1 MRKLVE
7 FQILDQN
14 ALHYGVDLSELMNN
28 AGAGIADYI
37 CKNYTSNTKIA
48 FVCGGGNNGGDGYVA
63 SSILLGKG
71 FDVTVFQSSIPT
83 SVIAKNKL
91 LELGLMTKNISEL
104 KENKSKTDLLVDC
117 LLGSGI
123 KGEPRSPFN
132 KYIEVMNSFENIMSV
147 DVPSGIG
154 SKYAIVPTVTITFH
168 DYKVEMNEKNS
179 GTIIL
184 YDVGFPSHIDQ
195 RTGPG
200 ELQLY
205 PEFDSKKH
213 KGQNGKIGI
222 IGGGPYS
229 GAPALAALGAYRAG
243 IDLVHVFVPASSY
256 DHVSGFIP
264 ELIVHKL
271 PGEIVTE
278 EHLEF
283 ILEKSS
289 EFDAMVVG
297 PGIGKQEQTQK
308 AIIGLVKNCNN
319 IVLDADAIFDF
330 NFKHPNILLTPHQGE
345 LKRLTPSSRP
355 KDLLE
360 YASEKEVTLLI
371 KGEVDMITDGDFIK
385 ENSSGHPRMAVGGT
399 GDVLAGVCGALMAK
413 GLTPFESARLA
424 AYSLGKA
431 GENCYEEI
439 GSGFLPT
446 DLALFLSKVLQRN

>member
-7 FQILDQN
+7 FQVLDCN
-14 ALHYGVDLSELMNN
+14 ANHYGIDLADLMDN
-28 AGAGIADYI
+28 AGRSIADYI
-37 CKNYTSNTKIA
+37 SNNYNLDKKISI
-48 FVCGGGNNGGDGYVA
+48 VCGRGNNGGDGYVA
-63 SSILLGKG
+63 SYILSERG
-71 FDVTVFQSSIPT
+71 FEVWVFQLSSP
-83 SVIAKNKL
+83 SSAIANVKYQKIKK
-91 LELGLMTKNISEL
+91 EVHDISAL
-104 KENKSKTDLLVDC
+104 DGFRDKTDILVDC

-123 KGEPRSPFN
+123 KGEPKSPYDE
-132 KYIEVMNSFENIMSV
+132 YIEVMNGFDYIISV
-147 DVPSGIG
+147 DIASGIG
-154 SKYAIVPTVTITFH
+154 TKHSIKPNVTITFH
-168 DYKVEMNEKNS
+168 DYKVEMNEENS

-184 YDVGFPSHIDQ
+184 HDVGFPDYIDQ

-200 ELQLY
+200 ELLLY

-213 KGQNGKIGI
+213 KGQNGKVGI

-256 DHVSGFIP
+256 DYVSGFIP

-271 PGEIVTE
+271 PGEIITE

-283 ILEKSS
+283 ILGKTS
-289 EFDAMVVG
+289 EF
-297 PGIGKQEQTQK
+297 
-308 AIIGLVKNCNN
+308 
-319 IVLDADAIFDF
+319 DADAIFDF
-330 NFKHPNILLTPHQGE
+330 NFKHPNILLTPHRGE

-355 KDLLE
+355 EDLLE
-360 YASEKEVTLLI
+360 YASKKGVTLLI
-371 KGEVDMITDGDFIK
+371 KGEVDIITDGNLMK

-431 GENCYEEI
+431 GEICYEEI

-446 DLALFLSKVLQRN
+446 DLALFLSKILRKN

>member
-7 FQILDQN
+7 FQILDRN
-14 ALHYGVDLSELMNN
+14 ALYYDVDLSELMDN

-37 CKNYTSNTKIA
+37 YKNYKKNAKIV
-48 FVCGGGNNGGDGYVA
+48 FVCGNGNNGGDGYVA

-71 FDVTVFQSSIPT
+71 FNVTIFQSSTPT
-83 SVIAKNKL
+83 SLIAKKKF
-91 LELGLMTKNISEL
+91 LELGLMIKNISEL
-104 KENKSKTDLLVDC
+104 EEYKGKTDLLVDC

-123 KGEPRSPFN
+123 KGEPRPPFD
-132 KYIEVMNSFENIMSV
+132 KYIEVMNSFENIISA

-154 SKYAIVPTVTITFH
+154 SRCAITPNVTITFH
-168 DYKVEMNEKNS
+168 DYKVEMNEENS

-184 YDVGFPSHIDQ
+184 HDVGFPDYIDQ

-200 ELQLY
+200 ELLLY
-205 PEFDSKKH
+205 PEFDSKKY
-213 KGQNGKIGI
+213 KGQNGKVGI

-271 PGEIVTE
+271 PGEIITE

-283 ILEKSS
+283 ILGKTS
-289 EFDAMVVG
+289 EFDAIVVG
-297 PGIGKQEQTQK
+297 PGIGKQEQTQN
-308 AIIGLVKNCNN
+308 AIIELVKNCNN

-330 NFKHPNILLTPHQGE
+330 NFKHSNILLTPHKGE
-345 LKRLTPSSRP
+345 MKRLTASSKP
-355 KDLLE
+355 EDLLE
-360 YASEKEVTLLI
+360 YASKNGVTLLV
-371 KGEVDMITDGDFIK
+371 KGEVDIITDGNLMK
-385 ENSSGHPRMAVGGT
+385 ENRSGHPRMTVGGT
-399 GDVLAGVCGALMAK
+399 GDVLAGVCGAFVAK

-439 GSGFLPT
+439 GAGFLPT
-446 DLALFLSKVLQRN
+446 DLTLSLSKVLRRN

>member
-14 ALHYGVDLSELMNN
+14 ALYYDVDLSELMDN

-37 CKNYTSNTKIA
+37 YKNYKKNAKIV
-48 FVCGGGNNGGDGYVA
+48 FVCGNGNNGGDGYVA

-71 FDVTVFQSSIPT
+71 FNVTIFQSSTPT
-83 SVIAKNKL
+83 SLIAKKKF
-91 LELGLMTKNISEL
+91 LELGLMIKNISEL
-104 KENKSKTDLLVDC
+104 EEYKGKADLLVDC

-123 KGEPRSPFN
+123 KGEPRPPFD
-132 KYIEVMNSFENIMSV
+132 KYIEVMNSFENIISA

-154 SKYAIVPTVTITFH
+154 SRCAITPNVTITFH
-168 DYKVEMNEKNS
+168 DYKVEMNEENS

-184 YDVGFPSHIDQ
+184 HDVGFPDYIDQ

-200 ELQLY
+200 ELLLY

-213 KGQNGKIGI
+213 KGQNGKVGI

-271 PGEIVTE
+271 PGEIITE

-283 ILEKSS
+283 ILGKTS
-289 EFDAMVVG
+289 EFDAIVVG
-297 PGIGKQEQTQK
+297 PGIGKQEQTQN
-308 AIIGLVKNCNN
+308 AIIELVKNCNN

-330 NFKHPNILLTPHQGE
+330 NFKHPNILLTPHRGE

-355 KDLLE
+355 EDLLE
-360 YASEKEVTLLI
+360 YASRKGVTMLI
-371 KGEVDMITDGDFIK
+371 KGEVDIITDGNLMK

-413 GLTPFESARLA
+413 GLTAFESARLA

-431 GENCYEEI
+431 GEICYEEI

-446 DLALFLSKVLQRN
+446 DLALFLSKVLRKN

>member
-7 FQILDQN
+7 FQILDRN
-14 ALHYGVDLSELMNN
+14 ALYYDVDLSELMDN
-28 AGAGIADYI
+28 AGVGIADYI
-37 CKNYTSNTKIA
+37 YKNYKKNAKIV
-48 FVCGGGNNGGDGYVA
+48 FVCGNGNNGGDGYVA

-71 FDVTVFQSSIPT
+71 FNVTIFQSSIPT
-83 SVIAKNKL
+83 SLIAKKKF
-91 LELGLMTKNISEL
+91 LELGLMIKNISEL
-104 KENKSKTDLLVDC
+104 EEYKGKADLLVDC

-123 KGEPRSPFN
+123 KGEPRPPFD
-132 KYIEVMNSFENIMSV
+132 KYIEVMNSFENIISA

-154 SKYAIVPTVTITFH
+154 SRCAITPNVTITFH
-168 DYKVEMNEKNS
+168 DYKVEMNEENS
-179 GTIIL
+179 GTVIL
-184 YDVGFPSHIDQ
+184 HDVGFPDYIDQ

-200 ELQLY
+200 ELLLY

-213 KGQNGKIGI
+213 KGQNGKVGI

-243 IDLVHVFVPASSY
+243 SDLVHVFVPTSSY

-271 PGEIVTE
+271 PGEIITE

-283 ILEKSS
+283 ILGKTS
-289 EFDAMVVG
+289 EFDAIIVG
-297 PGIGKQEQTQK
+297 PGIGKQEQTQN
-308 AIIGLVKNCNN
+308 AIIELVKNCNN

-330 NFKHPNILLTPHQGE
+330 NFKHSNILLTPHKGE
-345 LKRLTPSSRP
+345 MKRLTASSKP
-355 KDLLE
+355 EDLLE
-360 YASEKEVTLLI
+360 YASKNGVTLLV
-371 KGEVDMITDGDFIK
+371 KGEVDIITDGNLMK
-385 ENSSGHPRMAVGGT
+385 ENRSGHPRMTVGGT
-399 GDVLAGVCGALMAK
+399 GDVLAGVCGAFVAK

-439 GSGFLPT
+439 GAGFLPT
-446 DLALFLSKVLQRN
+446 DLTLSLSKVLRRN

>member
-14 ALHYGVDLSELMNN
+14 ALHYGVDLLELMNN

-63 SSILLGKG
+63 ASILLGKG

-83 SVIAKNKL
+83 SVIAKKKL
-91 LELGLMTKNISEL
+91 LELGLMIKNISEL

-123 KGEPRSPFN
+123 QGEPRSPLD
-132 KYIEVMNSFENIMSV
+132 KYIEVMNSFENIISV

-154 SKYAIVPTVTITFH
+154 SRYAIVPTVTITFH
-168 DYKVEMNEKNS
+168 DYKVEMNEENS

-184 YDVGFPSHIDQ
+184 YDVGFPSNIDQ

-205 PEFDSKKH
+205 PEFDGKKH

-256 DHVSGFIP
+256 DQVSGFIP

-271 PGEIVTE
+271 SGKIVTE

-308 AIIGLVKNCNN
+308 AIVGLVKNCNN
-319 IVLDADAIFDF
+319 VVLDADAIFDF

-345 LKRLTPSSRP
+345 LKRLIPSSRP

-360 YASEKEVTLLI
+360 YASEKGVTLLI
-371 KGEVDMITDGDFIK
+371 KGEVDVITDGDFIK

-446 DLALFLSKVLQRN
+446 DLALSLSKVLQRN

>member
-7 FQILDQN
+7 FQILDRN
-14 ALHYGVDLSELMNN
+14 ALYYDVDLSKLMDN
-28 AGAGIADYI
+28 AGVGIADYI
-37 CKNYTSNTKIA
+37 YKNYKKNAKIV
-48 FVCGGGNNGGDGYVA
+48 FVCGNGNNGGDGYVA

-71 FDVTVFQSSIPT
+71 FDVTIFQSSTPT
-83 SVIAKNKL
+83 SLIAKEKF
-91 LELGLMTKNISEL
+91 LELGLMIKNISEL
-104 KENKSKTDLLVDC
+104 EEYKGKADLLVDC

-123 KGEPRSPFN
+123 KGEPRPPFD
-132 KYIEVMNSFENIMSV
+132 KYIEVMNSFENIISA

-154 SKYAIVPTVTITFH
+154 SRCAITPNVTITFH
-168 DYKVEMNEKNS
+168 DYKVEMNEENS
-179 GTIIL
+179 GTVIL
-184 YDVGFPSHIDQ
+184 HDVGFPDYIDQ

-200 ELQLY
+200 ELLLY

-213 KGQNGKIGI
+213 KGQNGKVGI

-243 IDLVHVFVPASSY
+243 SDLVHVFVPTSSY

-271 PGEIVTE
+271 PGEIITE

-283 ILEKSS
+283 ILGKTS
-289 EFDAMVVG
+289 EFDAIVIG
-297 PGIGKQEQTQK
+297 PGIGKQEQTQN
-308 AIIGLVKNCNN
+308 AIIELVKNCNN

-330 NFKHPNILLTPHQGE
+330 NFKHSNILLTPHKGE
-345 LKRLTPSSRP
+345 MKRLTASSKP
-355 KDLLE
+355 EDLLE
-360 YASEKEVTLLI
+360 YASKNGVTLLV
-371 KGEVDMITDGDFIK
+371 KGEVDIITDGNLMK
-385 ENSSGHPRMAVGGT
+385 ENRSGHPRMTVGGT
-399 GDVLAGVCGALMAK
+399 GDVLAGVCGAFVAK

-439 GSGFLPT
+439 GAGFLPT
-446 DLALFLSKVLQRN
+446 DLTLSLSKVLRRN

>member
-7 FQILDQN
+7 FQILDRN
-14 ALHYGVDLSELMNN
+14 ALYYDVDLSELMDN

-37 CKNYTSNTKIA
+37 YKNYKKNAKIV
-48 FVCGGGNNGGDGYVA
+48 FVCGNGNNGGDGYVA

-71 FDVTVFQSSIPT
+71 FNVTIFQSSTPT
-83 SVIAKNKL
+83 SLIAKKKF
-91 LELGLMTKNISEL
+91 LELGLMIKNISEL
-104 KENKSKTDLLVDC
+104 EEYKGKADLLVDC

-123 KGEPRSPFN
+123 KGEPRPPFD
-132 KYIEVMNSFENIMSV
+132 KYIEVMNSFENIISA

-154 SKYAIVPTVTITFH
+154 SRCAITPNVTITFH
-168 DYKVEMNEKNS
+168 DYKVEMNEENS

-184 YDVGFPSHIDQ
+184 HDVGFPDYIDQ

-200 ELQLY
+200 ELLLY

-213 KGQNGKIGI
+213 KGQNGKVGI

-271 PGEIVTE
+271 PGEIITE

-283 ILEKSS
+283 ILGKTS
-289 EFDAMVVG
+289 EFDAIVIG
-297 PGIGKQEQTQK
+297 PGIGKQEQTQN
-308 AIIGLVKNCNN
+308 AIIELVKNCNN

-330 NFKHPNILLTPHQGE
+330 NFKHSNILLTPHKGE
-345 LKRLTPSSRP
+345 MKRLTASSKP
-355 KDLLE
+355 EDLLE
-360 YASEKEVTLLI
+360 YASKNGVTLLV
-371 KGEVDMITDGDFIK
+371 KGEVDIITDGNLMK
-385 ENSSGHPRMAVGGT
+385 ENRSGHPRMTVGGT
-399 GDVLAGVCGALMAK
+399 GDVLAGVCGAFVAK

-439 GSGFLPT
+439 GAGFLPT
-446 DLALFLSKVLQRN
+446 DLTLSLSKVLRRN

>member
-7 FQILDQN
+7 FQVLDCN
-14 ALHYGVDLSELMNN
+14 ANHYGIDLSDLMDN
-28 AGAGIADYI
+28 AGLSIADYI
-37 CKNYTSNTKIA
+37 SNNYNLDKKISI
-48 FVCGGGNNGGDGYVA
+48 VCGRGNNGGDGYVA
-63 SSILLGKG
+63 SYILSERG
-71 FDVTVFQSSIPT
+71 FEVWVFQLSSP
-83 SVIAKNKL
+83 SSAIANVKYQKIKK
-91 LELGLMTKNISEL
+91 EVHDISAL
-104 KENKSKTDLLVDC
+104 DGFRDKTDILVDC

-123 KGEPRSPFN
+123 KGEPKSPYDE
-132 KYIEVMNSFENIMSV
+132 YIEVMNGFDYIISV
-147 DVPSGIG
+147 DIASGIG
-154 SKYAIVPTVTITFH
+154 TKHSIKPNVTITFH
-168 DYKVEMNEKNS
+168 DYKVEMNEENS

-184 YDVGFPSHIDQ
+184 HDVGFPDYIDQ

-200 ELQLY
+200 ELLLY

-213 KGQNGKIGI
+213 KGQNGKVGI

-271 PGEIVTE
+271 PGEIITE

-283 ILEKSS
+283 ILGKTS
-289 EFDAMVVG
+289 EFDAIVIG
-297 PGIGKQEQTQK
+297 PGIGKQEQTQN
-308 AIIGLVKNCNN
+308 AIIELVKNCNN

-330 NFKHPNILLTPHQGE
+330 NFKHPNILLTPHRGE

-355 KDLLE
+355 EDLLE
-360 YASEKEVTLLI
+360 YASKKGVTLLI
-371 KGEVDMITDGDFIK
+371 KGEVDIITDGNLVK

-431 GENCYEEI
+431 GEYCYEEI

-446 DLALFLSKVLQRN
+446 DLALFLSKILRKN

>member
-14 ALHYGVDLSELMNN
+14 ALYYDVDLSELMDN

-37 CKNYTSNTKIA
+37 YKNYKKNAKIV
-48 FVCGGGNNGGDGYVA
+48 FVCGNGNNGGDGYVA

-71 FDVTVFQSSIPT
+71 FNVTIFQSSTPT
-83 SVIAKNKL
+83 SLIAKKKF
-91 LELGLMTKNISEL
+91 LELGLMIKNISEL
-104 KENKSKTDLLVDC
+104 EEYKGKTDLLVDC

-123 KGEPRSPFN
+123 KGEPRPPFD
-132 KYIEVMNSFENIMSV
+132 KYIEVMNSFENIISA

-154 SKYAIVPTVTITFH
+154 SRCAITPNVTITFH
-168 DYKVEMNEKNS
+168 DYKVEMNEENS

-184 YDVGFPSHIDQ
+184 HDVGFPDYIDQ

-200 ELQLY
+200 ELLLY

-213 KGQNGKIGI
+213 KGQNGKVGI

-271 PGEIVTE
+271 PGEIITE

-283 ILEKSS
+283 ILGKTS
-289 EFDAMVVG
+289 EFDAIVIG
-297 PGIGKQEQTQK
+297 PGIGKQEQTQN
-308 AIIGLVKNCNN
+308 AIIELVKNCNN

-330 NFKHPNILLTPHQGE
+330 NFKHSNILLTPHKGE
-345 LKRLTPSSRP
+345 MKRLTASSKP
-355 KDLLE
+355 EDLLE
-360 YASEKEVTLLI
+360 YASKNGVTLLV
-371 KGEVDMITDGDFIK
+371 KGEVDIITDGNLMK
-385 ENSSGHPRMAVGGT
+385 ENRSGHPRMTVGGT
-399 GDVLAGVCGALMAK
+399 GDVLAGVCGAFVAK

-439 GSGFLPT
+439 GAGFLPT
-446 DLALFLSKVLQRN
+446 DLTLSLSKVLRRN

>member
-14 ALHYGVDLSELMNN
+14 ALYYDVDLSELMDN

-37 CKNYTSNTKIA
+37 YKNYKKNAKIV
-48 FVCGGGNNGGDGYVA
+48 FVCGNGNNGGDGYVA

-71 FDVTVFQSSIPT
+71 FNVTIFQSSTPT
-83 SVIAKNKL
+83 SLIAKKKF
-91 LELGLMTKNISEL
+91 LELGLMIKNISEL
-104 KENKSKTDLLVDC
+104 EEYKGKADLLVDC

-123 KGEPRSPFN
+123 KGEPRPPLD
-132 KYIEVMNSFENIMSV
+132 KYIEVMNSFENIISA

-154 SKYAIVPTVTITFH
+154 SRCAITPNVTITFH
-168 DYKVEMNEKNS
+168 DYKVEMNEENS

-184 YDVGFPSHIDQ
+184 HDVGFPDYIDQ

-200 ELQLY
+200 ELLLY

-213 KGQNGKIGI
+213 KGQNGKVGI

-271 PGEIVTE
+271 PGEIITE

-283 ILEKSS
+283 ILGKTS
-289 EFDAMVVG
+289 EFDAIVVG
-297 PGIGKQEQTQK
+297 PGIGKQEQTQN
-308 AIIGLVKNCNN
+308 AIWN
-319 IVLDADAIFDF
+319 
-330 NFKHPNILLTPHQGE
+330 
-345 LKRLTPSSRP
+345 RL
-355 KDLLE
+355 
-360 YASEKEVTLLI
+360 
-371 KGEVDMITDGDFIK
+371 
-385 ENSSGHPRMAVGGT
+385 
-399 GDVLAGVCGALMAK
+399 
-413 GLTPFESARLA
+413 
-424 AYSLGKA
+424 
-431 GENCYEEI
+431 
-439 GSGFLPT
+439 
-446 DLALFLSKVLQRN
+446 

>member
-7 FQILDQN
+7 FQVLDCN
-14 ALHYGVDLSELMNN
+14 AAHYGIDLSDLMDN

-37 CKNYTSNTKIA
+37 YKNYKSNAKIV
-48 FVCGGGNNGGDGYVA
+48 FVCGNGNNGGDGYVA

-71 FDVTVFQSSIPT
+71 FDITIFQSSTPT
-83 SVIAKNKL
+83 SVIAKEKFL
-91 LELGLMTKNISEL
+91 ALGLTIKNISEL
-104 KENKSKTDLLVDC
+104 EEYIDKADLLVDC

-123 KGEPRSPFN
+123 KGNPRPPFD
-132 KYIEVMNSFENIMSV
+132 KYIEIMNSFENIISA

-154 SKYAIVPTVTITFH
+154 SRYAITPNVTITFH
-168 DYKVEMNEKNS
+168 DYKVEMNEDNS

-184 YDVGFPSHIDQ
+184 HDVGFPDYIDQ

-200 ELQLY
+200 ELLLY
-205 PEFDSKKH
+205 PEFDSKKY

-256 DHVSGFIP
+256 DHVSGLIP

-271 PGEIVTE
+271 SGDIVTD

-283 ILEKSS
+283 ILDKTS
-289 EFDAMVVG
+289 EFDAIVLG
-297 PGIGKQEQTQK
+297 PGIGKQEQTQN
-308 AIIGLVKNCNN
+308 AIVKLAKNSNN
-319 IVLDADAIFDF
+319 MVLDADAIFDF
-330 NFKHPNILLTPHQGE
+330 RFKSSNILLTPHRGE
-345 LKRLTPSSRP
+345 LKRLTTSSRP
-355 KDLLE
+355 EDLLS
-360 YASEKEVTLLI
+360 YASKKGVTLLV
-371 KGEVDMITDGDFIK
+371 KGEVDVITDGNLIK
-385 ENSSGHPRMAVGGT
+385 ENKSGHPRMAVGGT

-431 GENCYEEI
+431 GEICFEEI
-439 GSGFLPT
+439 GSGFLST
-446 DLALFLSKVLQRN
+446 DLALSLSKVLRRY

>member
-123 KGEPRSPFN
+123 KGEPRSPFD

-154 SKYAIVPTVTITFH
+154 SRYAIVPTVTITFH

-205 PEFDSKKH
+205 PEFDGKKH

-283 ILEKSS
+283 ILDKCS